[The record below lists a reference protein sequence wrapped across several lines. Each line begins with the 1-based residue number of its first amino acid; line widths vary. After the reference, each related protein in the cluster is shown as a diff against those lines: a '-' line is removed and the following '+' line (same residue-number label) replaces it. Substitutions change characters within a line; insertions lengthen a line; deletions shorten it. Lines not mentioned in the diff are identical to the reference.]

1 MAEVKAPLMSMAASG
16 KLNDEVVFFQR
27 NGRQLVR
34 SYVKHDGGNSEAVK
48 KNRNIFR
55 EAAGLSRLLTESDR
69 EAYNQMTSGLAING
83 HNLFMKKAM
92 KALYDGQEFLPV
104 YGVDIHTCDSLRVE
118 DGRLLDVGFYGESST
133 TYNVIFG
140 GGRYSSHADRD
151 VGGTA
156 GGYGGILMLEKATT
170 LDTGAGGFMI
180 DGLDKEAWY
189 WFMLEEDG
197 GCGFSAAYQIEGV
210 KW

>member
-1 MAEVKAPLMSMAASG
+1 MAEVKGPLMSMAASG

-48 KNRNIFR
+48 KSRNIFR
-55 EAAGLSRLLTESDR
+55 EAAGLSRLLTEADR
-69 EAYNQMTSGLAING
+69 EAYNQMTAGLAING

-92 KALYDGQEFLPV
+92 KALYGGQEFLPV

-140 GGRYSSHADRD
+140 GGHYSSHADWE
-151 VGGTA
+151 A
-156 GGYGGILMLEKATT
+156 GGACGYNGILMLEKAFT
-170 LDTGAGGFMI
+170 LDTGAGGFII

-189 WFMLEEDG
+189 WFMLEEEG
-197 GCGFSAAYQIEGV
+197 GCGFSAAYQIEGW